1 MTTPLIRTNVPYMQT
16 VVVSRNCA
24 HYASSRVS
32 DAECTQQTSR
42 RLHKLDRI
50 RMAPQ

>member
-1 MTTPLIRTNVPYMQT
+1 MTTPLVRTKVPYMQPA
-16 VVVSRNCA
+16 VVSVSCA
-24 HYASSRVS
+24 LYASSRVS